1 MFNLYVYEHFTYWK
15 ITPAIS
21 RKVISVKKN
30 FQLKFQRIY
39 KIDVS
44 DTPPTWSILEHAG
57 QVQ

>member
-30 FQLKFQRIY
+30 FPTEILK
-39 KIDVS
+39 D
-44 DTPPTWSILEHAG
+44 L
-57 QVQ
+57 